1 MVNLVVWAVNEDVLL
16 LGVSMHVDHGLDA
29 ALILR
34 EILRILVYEDLYH
47 ILDRED
53 LAMQLLMRPLILTV
67 EVTSGKGGA
76 IVAANHA
83 IRIDNGHDLK
93 NELLSHLFRILV
105 VARDKFEEPVHHERR
120 VGLSRMHSRE

>member
-1 MVNLVVWAVNEDVLL
+1 MVNLVVRAINEDVLL
-16 LGVSMHVDHGLDA
+16 LGVSVHVDHCLDA

-47 ILDRED
+47 ILDCKD

-67 EVTSGKGGA
+67 EVTSRKRGA
-76 IVAANHA
+76 IVTTNHA

-93 NELLSHLFRILV
+93 NKLLSHLFRILV
-105 VARDKFEEPVHHERR
+105 VACDEFEEPVHHERR
-120 VGLSRMHSRE
+120 VGLSWVYSRE